1 VEHHRQVGPLR
12 YPQLRGI
19 DVPGAVTVTGGLL
32 ALSYGL
38 SAAAQQGFGHGDVL
52 GTLAAAAV
60 LLTAFVL
67 IESRTAEPLVSLRIL
82 RRPTVLSGNLGGLT
96 ALSMTTAVVVFV
108 GTLYLQQVNGL
119 SPV

>member
-1 VEHHRQVGPLR
+1 MASTSPARSPSPAACSPSATACPPLLPSR
-12 YPQLRGI
+12 AP
-19 DVPGAVTVTGGLL
+19 ATAT
-32 ALSYGL
+32 S
-38 SAAAQQGFGHGDVL
+38 SAHWPRPRCCSRPSSS
-52 GTLAAAAV
+52 
-60 LLTAFVL
+60 

-108 GTLYLQQVNGL
+108 GTLYLQQVNAL